1 MRAYLN
7 LTMNNNLGVY
17 VHFPFCKKK
26 CAYCDFVSFPRQD
39 LIDDYISLVTK
50 EISLCDE
57 NLKNREVATVYFGG
71 GTPSLLPTSSIER
84 VFDAIKS
91 VFSTSGK
98 FAPTEL
104 TIECNPES
112 LTKEKLNAYK
122 SMGFNRISIGVQSLN
137 DDILKLLGRVH
148 DASTAIKAIES
159 AVEVFDNV
167 SCDLMLGLPKQ
178 NLDDVSTAIS
188 TFKDFGVKH
197 LSCYTL
203 QVEDG
208 TRLCE
213 QVKNKQIVLPND
225 DIVADC
231 FSKVIDMAEDVD
243 YKRYEVSNFAVAGY
257 ESKHNCSYWDR
268 VNYRGYGVSAHSM
281 IDDVRFSNPNT
292 IEEYAAVLS
301 GRQGRD
307 YSILSVD
314 NVRFEKIMLG
324 LRQVKG
330 VPKDCFCGY
339 EDTLNKY
346 SEFFDFIGD
355 RVALNKRGFEVM
367 NSILVEF
374 M

>member
-1 MRAYLN
+1 
-7 LTMNNNLGVY
+7 MNNNLGVY

-71 GTPSLLPTSSIER
+71 GTPSLLPTSSIKK
-84 VFDAIKS
+84 VFDAIKN
-91 VFSTSGK
+91 FFAANGK
-98 FAPTEL
+98 FEPTEL

-112 LTKEKLNAYK
+112 VTQEKLDAYK
-122 SMGFNRISIGVQSLN
+122 EIGFNRISIGIQSLN
-137 DDILKLLGRVH
+137 DEILRTLDRVH
-148 DASTAIKAIES
+148 NASMAIKAIET
-159 AVEVFDNV
+159 AVKTFDNV

-178 NLDDVSTAIS
+178 NLDDVTATIS
-188 TFKDFGVKH
+188 TFSNFGVKH

-213 QVKNKQIVLPND
+213 QVKNKQIVLPSED
-225 DIVADC
+225 FVADC
-231 FSKVIDMAEDVD
+231 FSKVIDKAENVG

-292 IEEYAAVLS
+292 IEEYAAVLNGS
-301 GRQGRD
+301 QKRV
-307 YSILSVD
+307 SSTLSVD
-314 NVRFEKIMLG
+314 DVRFERLMLG